1 MPDDASMRF
10 FNLKIDVYVPGR
22 WYMAAPTHSDGQRL
36 EDLWVFT
43 RGEPIDAPDR
53 LRIPLHRPGRPLDF
67 TTAGMG
73 STPILSERAAAVFR
87 EMASR
92 DTQLFPVDVEG
103 QSEPYHLL
111 VVARTVRCIDDAAC
125 AEARYYTPEDGRLE
139 RVGEYQVVSGLRIDK
154 SKVGDA
160 RVFKTWGWHPAL
172 IIDEKIKTALERT
185 GIVGGYFE
193 EV

>member
-1 MPDDASMRF
+1 MPDATNTRF

-22 WYMAAPTHSDGQRL
+22 WYMAAPTLSDGQCL

-43 RGEPIDAPDR
+43 RGEPIASPGR
-53 LRIPLHRPGRPLDF
+53 LRVPLYRAGNPLDF

-73 STPILSERAAAVFR
+73 STPILSERTAAVFR
-87 EMASR
+87 KLASY

-103 QSEPYHLL
+103 QGVPYHLL
-111 VVARTVRCIDDAAC
+111 VVARTVRCIHDEAC
-125 AEARYYTPEDGRLE
+125 EEARYFTPEDGRPE
-139 RVGEYQVVSGLRIDK
+139 RVGEYQAVSGLRIDK

-160 RVFKTWGWHPAL
+160 RVFKTWGWCPAL
-172 IIDEKIKTALERT
+172 IVDGEVKAALEQA